1 MNKSEMARKLATKA
15 SLTQARSADVLEAI
29 FDPAHGVI
37 ADELDAGGKVAIG
50 GFGTFE
56 SRERAARAGRNP
68 RTGESITIAAK
79 RYPAFKAAKSLKD
92 RVS

>member
-1 MNKSEMARKLATKA
+1 MNKSEMARKLAA
-15 SLTQARSADVLEAI
+15 RSGLTQTQAVDVVDHL
-29 FDPAHGVI
+29 FNPDHGII
-37 ADELDAGGKVAIG
+37 ADHVDGGEKVSIG

-56 SRERAARAGRNP
+56 TRERAARTGRNP

-79 RYPAFKAAKSLKD
+79 TYPAFKAAKSLKD

>member
-1 MNKSEMARKLATKA
+1 MNKSEMARRLAARTG
-15 SLTQARSADVLEAI
+15 LTQARSAEVLEKL
-29 FDPAHGVI
+29 FDPVYGVI
-37 ADELDAGGKVAIG
+37 ADELDAGGKVTIG

-56 SRERAARAGRNP
+56 GRVRAARVGRNP
-68 RTGESITIAAK
+68 RTGESITIAAR

>member
-1 MNKSEMARKLATKA
+1 MNKAEMARKLATK
-15 SLTQARSADVLEAI
+15 SGLTQGLSAEVLEII
-29 FDPAHGVI
+29 FNPVLGVI

-56 SRERAARAGRNP
+56 ARERGARTGRNP

>member
-1 MNKSEMARKLATKA
+1 MNKSEMARKLAER
-15 SLTQARSADVLEAI
+15 SGLTQAQSADVLDAVFSPVNGI
-29 FDPAHGVI
+29 V
-37 ADELDAGGKVAIG
+37 ADELDAGGKVSIG

-56 SRERAARAGRNP
+56 TRERAARAGRNP
-68 RTGESITIAAK
+68 RTGEAITIAAK